1 MKVPVGYATVTATT
15 ERATVGRFTG
25 ELVNGRLL
33 LTVTT
38 ANPSAIE
45 GLAFGVF
52 SLVDDDLNI
61 RVLGDARYYPKPEG
75 TVISLG
81 YGDVS
86 EVSGDV
92 VFEPRAYNLR
102 WIKSEGPAA
111 SWAVYV
117 EAESPAAV
125 TVPAYTPTALADG
138 AINLSALPVTGAG
151 GQQLAQVQW
160 YE

>member
-1 MKVPVGYATVTATT
+1 MRVPVGYAYVTATT
-15 ERATVGRFTG
+15 ERVTVGRFSG
-25 ELVNGRLL
+25 ELVDGRLL

-38 ANPSAIE
+38 ANPSAVA

-52 SLVDDDLNI
+52 SLVDDDLNV

-81 YGDVS
+81 YGDLA
-86 EVSGDV
+86 EVSGV
-92 VFEPRAYNLR
+92 VIFEPRSYNLR

-111 SWAVYV
+111 SWAVFV

-125 TVPAYTPTALADG
+125 TTPAYSPPALADG
-138 AINLSALPVTGAG
+138 AIGLSAVAVSGAG

-160 YE
+160 YG